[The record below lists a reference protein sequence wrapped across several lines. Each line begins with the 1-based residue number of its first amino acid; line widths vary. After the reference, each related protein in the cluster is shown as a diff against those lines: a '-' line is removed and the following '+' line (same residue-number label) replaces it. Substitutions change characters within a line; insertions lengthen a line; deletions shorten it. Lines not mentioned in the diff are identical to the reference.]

1 MWSAASEASISRG
14 LYKTRAPQKAGS
26 ILWLIAKTIVERNPT
41 VRACRDAPQM
51 PPFTSFQEARTD
63 NAAATNGSAR
73 TFERENLFTPARRN
87 LEDAHSPS

>member
-1 MWSAASEASISRG
+1 
-14 LYKTRAPQKAGS
+14 
-26 ILWLIAKTIVERNPT
+26 
-41 VRACRDAPQM
+41 M